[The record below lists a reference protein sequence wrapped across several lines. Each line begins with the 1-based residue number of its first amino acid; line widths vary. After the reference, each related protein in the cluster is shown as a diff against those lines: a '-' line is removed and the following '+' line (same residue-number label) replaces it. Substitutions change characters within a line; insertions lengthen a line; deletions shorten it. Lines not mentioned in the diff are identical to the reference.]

1 MPPRSDSPRR
11 EHPGPP
17 RASTEAQPQ
26 ELIVTIFAA
35 YVGSDPRPAWSG
47 GLVDLLGAFGYS
59 AGAARIALNRVVERQ
74 LLERHREGRFISYS
88 PTPRLLELIAVG
100 ERRLRTLAL
109 DAPWDGTWT
118 LVWYSIPEEQRRE
131 RHRLGRR
138 LRFLGFGPL
147 EDSTWVA
154 PRDHAG
160 DVDPYLE
167 RLGVRNLTG
176 MFVGRQ
182 ATPPEAII
190 ARAWDREELVKRY
203 RLFLDEFSP
212 YRDRSLT
219 DDEAFV
225 VRTRLANTYRRFP
238 YLDPGLPRDV
248 FPAADERKQAATL
261 YEDLLPALEPAARRH
276 FDGASR
282 RGPAPTPAATAR

>member
-1 MPPRSDSPRR
+1 MPSRSDSPRR

-35 YVGSDPRPAWSG
+35 YVGTDPRPAWSG
-47 GLVDLLGAFGYS
+47 GLVELLGAFGYS
-59 AGAARIALNRVVERQ
+59 SGAARIALNRVVERQ
-74 LLERHREGRFISYS
+74 LLMRHREGRFISYS

-100 ERRLRTLAL
+100 EHRLGTLAL

-118 LVWYSIPEEQRRE
+118 VVWYSIPEEQRRE

-147 EDSTWVA
+147 EDSIWVA
-154 PRDHAG
+154 PRDHA
-160 DVDPYLE
+160 DNVDPYLE
-167 RLGVRNLTG
+167 RLGVRHLTG
-176 MFVGRQ
+176 MFVGHQ
-182 ATPPEAII
+182 TTPPEAII
-190 ARAWDREELVKRY
+190 ARAWDVDELVKRY
-203 RLFLDEFSP
+203 HLFIDEFSP

-238 YLDPGLPRDV
+238 YLDPGLPGDV
-248 FPAADERKQAATL
+248 FPAAHERRQAATVYQAVL
-261 YEDLLPALEPAARRH
+261 SALEPAAQRH
-276 FDGASR
+276 FDDVAR
-282 RGPAPTPAATAR
+282 RDAAPTPAAGGR